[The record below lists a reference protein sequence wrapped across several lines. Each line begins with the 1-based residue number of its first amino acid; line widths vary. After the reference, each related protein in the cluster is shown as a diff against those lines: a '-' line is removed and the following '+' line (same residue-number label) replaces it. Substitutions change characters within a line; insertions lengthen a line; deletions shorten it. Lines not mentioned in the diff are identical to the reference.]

1 MTHIGQLLHGP
12 NALWPTQSKFWVSHS
27 PSGVLGGLESLS
39 VKTEPSHSLCL
50 AVDSAHTAF
59 GCSTTQPDSL
69 ETGTRRQ
76 MNFLYTNSDSVDS
89 CKRFLETILFSRTS
103 VTSALD

>member
-39 VKTEPSHSLCL
+39 VKTEPSHCAWLSTQHIRLSGVLLRSQTVWRLEL
-50 AVDSAHTAF
+50 AVRWTFYIQIRTASIVVNGSWKQFSLAVLVWPAH
-59 GCSTTQPDSL
+59 
-69 ETGTRRQ
+69 
-76 MNFLYTNSDSVDS
+76 
-89 CKRFLETILFSRTS
+89 
-103 VTSALD
+103 